1 VLIPEESED
10 MWHAYNLVSEGDSIK
25 STTIRKVKDESSTGS
40 STSNRVRTN
49 LTISIETIEFDTAA
63 CQLRVKGKNIQ
74 ENQYVKMGAYHTI
87 DLQLNQKFTLAK
99 QNWDVIALDR
109 LDLACDPTRTADV
122 AAVIMQEGLAHV
134 CVVTECMTLTRAR
147 VEVHIPRKRRGSCE
161 NHDKALKRFYD
172 TVMQAM
178 LRHIRFDVIKCLI
191 VASPGFI
198 KDQFVEHLFAE
209 AVKTDNKVLLEN
221 KPKFLLVHSS
231 SGHKHSLKEVLADP
245 AASVR
250 LSDTKAAGE
259 VKALESFYSMLQHEP
274 NRACYGIKHI
284 EKANEAN
291 AIELLMVTDE
301 LFRSADVPTRQ
312 RYVGLVESVR
322 DGGGTVRVFSSLHVS
337 GEQLGQ
343 LSGVAAILRFPLPQL
358 DEDSDDSDDPG

>member
-1 VLIPEESED
+1 
-10 MWHAYNLVSEGDSIK
+10 
-25 STTIRKVKDESSTGS
+25 VKDESSTGS

-161 NHDKALKRFYD
+161 NHDKVSTHLPR
-172 TVMQAM
+172 
-178 LRHIRFDVIKCLI
+178 LI
-191 VASPGFI
+191 HTNHTLYLS
-198 KDQFVEHLFAE
+198 
-209 AVKTDNKVLLEN
+209 
-221 KPKFLLVHSS
+221 
-231 SGHKHSLKEVLADP
+231 
-245 AASVR
+245 R
-250 LSDTKAAGE
+250 L
-259 VKALESFYSMLQHEP
+259 
-274 NRACYGIKHI
+274 
-284 EKANEAN
+284 
-291 AIELLMVTDE
+291 
-301 LFRSADVPTRQ
+301 
-312 RYVGLVESVR
+312 
-322 DGGGTVRVFSSLHVS
+322 
-337 GEQLGQ
+337 
-343 LSGVAAILRFPLPQL
+343 
-358 DEDSDDSDDPG
+358 